1 MKFFDWPLLPLAALL
16 LVPAAEA
23 AAPLLEQPEP
33 PPARAKPGGP
43 QNAAAPAGIL
53 VSQNSMR
60 PPGGIGE
67 GGEGFYPEGQS
78 GGAEDAAGLLVR
90 LGRLESQM
98 RQINGQIEQMQFE
111 TRRLEEQLK
120 KFQED
125 VDFRFREGGPRS
137 PAQKRGGAAEPQID
151 GDSRNSPQMQNTAAA
166 GSRSSRRGDAFDP
179 AMDPTAPG
187 APRPLGSL
195 AAGRALGGGDQSGT
209 GLPDPSAPLDLAGGR
224 SRSAAAPQGVPPAAR
239 IAEPAASHTL
249 QGVKP
254 AAAPPAT
261 PKQEYAL
268 AMASLK
274 TGSFAEAENGF
285 AGFLQKY
292 PKDKLAADAVYYLG
306 ESYYLR
312 GRRREA
318 AEQFLKISTQ
328 YPNSPRAPQALLRL
342 GQSLRA
348 LGAKEQACA
357 TFNEIPRKYPGASS
371 MIRTGAA
378 EEAKRT
384 QC

>member
-125 VDFRFREGGPRS
+125 VDFRFRE
-137 PAQKRGGAAEPQID
+137 
-151 GDSRNSPQMQNTAAA
+151 
-166 GSRSSRRGDAFDP
+166 
-179 AMDPTAPG
+179 
-187 APRPLGSL
+187 
-195 AAGRALGGGDQSGT
+195 
-209 GLPDPSAPLDLAGGR
+209 
-224 SRSAAAPQGVPPAAR
+224 
-239 IAEPAASHTL
+239 
-249 QGVKP
+249 
-254 AAAPPAT
+254 
-261 PKQEYAL
+261 
-268 AMASLK
+268 
-274 TGSFAEAENGF
+274 
-285 AGFLQKY
+285 
-292 PKDKLAADAVYYLG
+292 
-306 ESYYLR
+306 
-312 GRRREA
+312 
-318 AEQFLKISTQ
+318 
-328 YPNSPRAPQALLRL
+328 
-342 GQSLRA
+342 
-348 LGAKEQACA
+348 
-357 TFNEIPRKYPGASS
+357 
-371 MIRTGAA
+371 
-378 EEAKRT
+378 
-384 QC
+384 